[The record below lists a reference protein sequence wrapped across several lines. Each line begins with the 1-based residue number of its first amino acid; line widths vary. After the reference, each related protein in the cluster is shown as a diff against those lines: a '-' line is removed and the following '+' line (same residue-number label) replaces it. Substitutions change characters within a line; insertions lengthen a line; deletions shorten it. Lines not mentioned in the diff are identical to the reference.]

1 MVLVAAHLTLATSLL
16 EHKLTPPCQ
25 RPTAGHW
32 LPATPSDSSAV
43 DGIAS
48 PTEGPRRIAPPL
60 RSIPAEGVVLAGQ
73 ASVVEAD
80 ATLSPTDTLRRLAPP
95 PLPNLGEGIVPAG
108 QGGALETGPPLWT
121 VWDKA
126 YVAGACAV
134 FSYGEVFHP
143 WMFREGV
150 LPFLPLMA
158 VSVYGA
164 VGVVACWG
172 LSLVA
177 VSTTPY

>member
-1 MVLVAAHLTLATSLL
+1 M
-16 EHKLTPPCQ
+16 
-25 RPTAGHW
+25 
-32 LPATPSDSSAV
+32 
-43 DGIAS
+43 
-48 PTEGPRRIAPPL
+48 
-60 RSIPAEGVVLAGQ
+60 
-73 ASVVEAD
+73 
-80 ATLSPTDTLRRLAPP
+80 
-95 PLPNLGEGIVPAG
+95 PAG